1 MRKTK
6 LIPLPNQESG
16 SPITRRSS
24 SSSSSRGE
32 GSSLVPSRSSSPP
45 PVQTQSLIRVATEEE
60 RPPTMADFM
69 SFNRITFNPSVPQQ
83 RPVNPIHEERLRNSE
98 PPPPPPPPSVVREV
112 PIVRTDVQ
120 FGYLNEQ
127 QLPSSAAPAFDHFVT
142 QTPPATMPRQL
153 GRRSDQSPRIIA
165 INAESNTIIVGH
177 NDDRPTSA
185 PARVGLVQ
193 RGGTTME
200 ESRSEDV
207 RRSVRDNGNRRGGG
221 QFDSMSSVASS
232 RNPSPVSLISSSGSS
247 MTSAQNDTQER

>member
-6 LIPLPNQESG
+6 LIPLPHQESG
-16 SPITRRSS
+16 SPIRRS

-32 GSSLVPSRSSSPP
+32 RSSLVASRSSSPP
-45 PVQTQSLIRVATEEE
+45 VPTQSLLRVPPEEE
-60 RPPTMADFM
+60 QPPTMADFM
-69 SFNRITFNPSVPQQ
+69 SFNRITFVPSLPQQ

-98 PPPPPPPPSVVREV
+98 PPPPSVREV
-112 PIVRTDVQ
+112 PIIRTDVQ

-127 QLPSSAAPAFDHFVT
+127 QQPQQPSAPFFDHFVT

-165 INAESNTIIVGH
+165 INAESNTIVVGH
-177 NDDRPTSA
+177 DARPTSA

-193 RGGTTME
+193 RGETRVE
-200 ESRSEDV
+200 PISEDV
-207 RRSVRDNGNRRGGG
+207 RRSVRDNGNRRGG